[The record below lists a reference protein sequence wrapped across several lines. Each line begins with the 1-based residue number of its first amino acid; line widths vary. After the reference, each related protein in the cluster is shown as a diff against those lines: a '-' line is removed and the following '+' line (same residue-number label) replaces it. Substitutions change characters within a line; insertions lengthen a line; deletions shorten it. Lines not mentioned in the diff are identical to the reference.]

1 MSAAAEPFERSG
13 VARYHPL
20 MPYSGE
26 EMRRLTERLLGQ
38 TVTANPMKMDL
49 GYGNENWRVECGGRT
64 LLVKIAKQ
72 GHPVAKAESAS
83 RAQRLAHASGAP
95 VAREVLLD
103 TQCEAAAGRIVR
115 ILEFLPGHHPIDVLD
130 SPASIDTFFESLGR
144 AVAVLH
150 SARCDGF
157 ASRVG
162 GSPSFPTWAE
172 YVAYRAPQI
181 ADRGRSCT
189 LFTGTELTDALD
201 EALCLAQ
208 QVSRVVEPRLTHRD
222 LYLDNVLAHADG
234 QVGALLD
241 LDIAEPWDPVADF
254 VKLQWQVF
262 PRYRTAAKTFHSA
275 YRTISADPPLFEER
289 LRVAQ
294 ILELSNHVINAQAM
308 DHMDYAQ
315 DALRQLDHVLASA
328 A

>member
-1 MSAAAEPFERSG
+1 
-13 VARYHPL
+13 
-20 MPYSGE
+20 
-26 EMRRLTERLLGQ
+26 
-38 TVTANPMKMDL
+38 MDL
-49 GYGNENWRVECGGRT
+49 GYGNENWRVECSGRT
-64 LLVKIAKQ
+64 LLVKIAKP

-83 RAQRLAHASGAP
+83 RAHRLAHASGAP

-103 TQCEAAAGRIVR
+103 TQCEAAAGRVVR
-115 ILEFLPGHHPIDVLD
+115 ILEFLPGHHPIDVLN
-130 SPASIDTFFESLGR
+130 SPTSIDTFFESLGR

-150 SARCDGF
+150 TTRCDGF

-181 ADRGRSCT
+181 AERGRSCT
-189 LFTGTELTDALD
+189 LFTGTELTDVLD
-201 EALCLAQ
+201 EAVNLAQ

-222 LYLDNVLAHADG
+222 LYLDNILAHVDG
-234 QVGALLD
+234 QVSALLD

-262 PRYRTAAKTFHSA
+262 PRYPTAATTFHSA
-275 YRTISADPPLFEER
+275 YRTISTDLPLFGDR

-294 ILELSNHVINAQAM
+294 ILELSNHVINAQAI
-308 DHMDYAQ
+308 DHPNYAQ
-315 DALRQLDHVLASA
+315 DARRQLDHVLKCAT
-328 A
+328 